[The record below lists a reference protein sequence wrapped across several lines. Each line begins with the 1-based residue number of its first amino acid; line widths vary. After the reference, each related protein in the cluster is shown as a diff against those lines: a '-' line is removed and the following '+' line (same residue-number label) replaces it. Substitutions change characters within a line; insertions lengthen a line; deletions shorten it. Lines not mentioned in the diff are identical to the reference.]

1 MLFFHID
8 ILFLKNRKIS
18 NNRKIHSF
26 LLFAMIMRNKCH
38 NCPISPISHFVSTG
52 GALALPIKEQQLQLS
67 H

>member
-1 MLFFHID
+1 MLFFHLD

-26 LLFAMIMRNKCH
+26 LLFTMIMRNKCH
-38 NCPISPISHFVSTG
+38 NCPINPISHFVSTG
-52 GALALPIKEQQLQLS
+52 GTLALTIKERQSQQS